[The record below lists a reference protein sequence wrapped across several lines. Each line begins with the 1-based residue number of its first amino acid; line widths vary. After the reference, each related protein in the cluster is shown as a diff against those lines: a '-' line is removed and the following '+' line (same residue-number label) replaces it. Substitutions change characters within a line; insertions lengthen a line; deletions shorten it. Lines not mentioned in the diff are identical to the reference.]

1 MNMHKIFIAD
11 SRLMPEVDDESVHL
25 IVTSPPS
32 WDGKVSEHDVQTP
45 FQGTYEEYINNLNLV
60 WMECHRILYG
70 GCRLCIHIADQS
82 ARIASFGRFKVI
94 PVRTE
99 IIKFCETIGFD
110 YMGAIVLQKAK
121 PGDTTTVSSTII
133 GSYLYPRNGVVRI
146 DYEFILIFKKPG
158 NPPLVSR
165 EIKEQ
170 SRLSAEE
177 WNEYFSGHWR
187 FPGRKH
193 NKDLPMFAEE
203 LPGRLIRMFSF
214 VGETVLDPFS
224 GSATT
229 SLAAKR
235 LQRNSIGYET
245 NESLFPVIRKK
256 LGAEQADIF
265 SEDVVDVVKPVRDAI
280 DFQQER
286 KKLPYILYG
295 QFRNQKSSEE

>member
-1 MNMHKIFIAD
+1 MHKIFIAD
-11 SRLMPEVDDESVHL
+11 SRLMPEVDNESVHL
-25 IVTSPPS
+25 IIVSPPS
-32 WDGKVSEHDVQTP
+32 WESTPSEHALQTP
-45 FQGTYEEYINNLNLV
+45 FSKGAYEDYINNLNLV
-60 WMECHRILYG
+60 WMECHRVLYS

-82 ARIASFGRFKVI
+82 VRIASFGRFKVI
-94 PVRTE
+94 PIRTE

-110 YMGAIVLQKAK
+110 YMGAIIWQKAK
-121 PGDTTTVSSTII
+121 AGDTKGSATII
-133 GSYLYPRNGVVRI
+133 GSYLYPRNGVVKI
-146 DYEFILIFKKPG
+146 DYEFVLIFKKPG

-187 FPGRKH
+187 FPGEKH
-193 NKDLPMFAEE
+193 NKDLPIFAEE

-214 VGETVLDPFS
+214 VGETVLDPFL
-224 GSATT
+224 GIGTT

-235 LQRNSIGYET
+235 LQRSSLGYEI

-265 SEDVVDVVKPVRDAI
+265 SEDIIEVVKPARDPI
-280 DFQQER
+280 DFQKER
-286 KKLPYILYG
+286 QKLPYII
-295 QFRNQKSSEE
+295 